1 MKVGFFA
8 ILLLLI
14 CSCAKEKSATPYI
27 SLQNTKWNWISTTQD
42 STFYEDTTSSSNSQV
57 LNFIDYKNIDWKRN
71 DSVFYNGLFVTHTKM
86 SVLTGTNKLIMD
98 LDGISNGFIIE
109 RLVDTLWIREDIAN
123 GSKTYR
129 YIKMN

>member
-1 MKVGFFA
+1 MKVGLFV

-27 SLQNTKWNWISTTQD
+27 SLQDTKWDWISTTQD
-42 STFYEDTTSSSNSQV
+42 STFYEDTASSSNSQV
-57 LNFIDYKNIDWKRN
+57 LNFIDYKNIEWKRN
-71 DSVFYNGLFVTHTKM
+71 DSIFYNGLFVTHTKM

-98 LDGISNGFIIE
+98 LDGISNGFIID
-109 RLVDTLWIREDIAN
+109 RLVDTLWLREDIAS

-129 YIKMN
+129 YIKTN

>member
-8 ILLLLI
+8 ILVMLI
-14 CSCAKEKSATPYI
+14 CSCAKEESATPYS
-27 SLQNTKWNWISTTQD
+27 SLQNTEWNWVSTTQD
-42 STFYEDTTSSSNSQV
+42 STFYEDTASSSNSQV

-71 DSVFYNGLFVTHTKM
+71 DTVFYSGLFVYKSKL
-86 SVLTGTNKLIMD
+86 SVLTGTHELIMN
-98 LDGISNGFIIE
+98 LNGISNGFIID
-109 RLVDTLWIREDIAN
+109 RLVDTLWLREDIAS